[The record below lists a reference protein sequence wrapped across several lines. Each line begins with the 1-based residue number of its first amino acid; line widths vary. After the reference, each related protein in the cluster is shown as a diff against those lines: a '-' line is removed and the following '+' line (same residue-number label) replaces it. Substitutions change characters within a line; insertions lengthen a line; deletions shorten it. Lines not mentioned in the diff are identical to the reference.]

1 MTLTFANGTRTQA
14 VLLSCSENKMRVAV
28 RGGDDPVELTD
39 ISGVWISE
47 DCEPVQVQFA
57 WQRKTQAQIVE
68 EAECICSREL
78 ASRLIHLLWNG
89 TNEPEMAK
97 AAQRMSPPTAERGA
111 RTEIM

>member
-1 MTLTFANGTRTQA
+1 
-14 VLLSCSENKMRVAV
+14 MRVAV

-68 EAECICSREL
+68 EAECICSHEL

>member
-1 MTLTFANGTRTQA
+1 M
-14 VLLSCSENKMRVAV
+14 
-28 RGGDDPVELTD
+28 RGGDDPLELTE

-89 TNEPEMAK
+89 ADELEMAN
-97 AAQRMSPPTAERGA
+97 AAPGTVPPTAERGA
-111 RTEIM
+111 RVGAL

>member
-1 MTLTFANGTRTQA
+1 
-14 VLLSCSENKMRVAV
+14 MRVAV

>member
-1 MTLTFANGTRTQA
+1 
-14 VLLSCSENKMRVAV
+14 MRVAV

-47 DCEPVQVQFA
+47 DCEPIQVQFA

-68 EAECICSREL
+68 EAECICSHEL